1 MKKRE
6 GKRWTP
12 LDLMNLKILIA
23 KGTPM
28 EAIAKKLKR
37 TVNAIQGK
45 VIQKGLYSYTKK
57 SKKRKG

>member
-1 MKKRE
+1 MKKRA

-12 LDLMNLKILIA
+12 LELMNLRILIA
-23 KGTPM
+23 KGTPL
-28 EAIAKKLKR
+28 ETIAKKLKR

-57 SKKRKG
+57 IKNRRG